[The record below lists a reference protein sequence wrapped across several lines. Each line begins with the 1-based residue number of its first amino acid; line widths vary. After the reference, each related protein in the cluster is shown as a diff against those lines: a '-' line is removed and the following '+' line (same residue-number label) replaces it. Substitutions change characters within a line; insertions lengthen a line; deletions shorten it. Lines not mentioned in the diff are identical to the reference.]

1 MSIVIPRSSTI
12 LGMIK
17 TRRMGSDA
25 VTIKL
30 PQNWYENNDLLG
42 FALCCVYPPMLL
54 GDEYDDVSAL
64 GSEAGLE
71 RGLTV
76 SITLGRTCVS
86 VLKSADED
94 LERVLRDHISVE
106 SWCNLSDDDCSSDQM
121 CVIYYPKDAIKEE
134 FRSNQ
139 WTYFTASFYCTDVND
154 YPLVEVEECGIHLIY
169 ANCFQCQQHEECQ
182 WKLCLKGREINELP
196 LIEFPY
202 ELSSLCLRE
211 CKNLESLP
219 STISELK
226 SLTTLSCSG
235 SRLKSFLEIPPK
247 GLENLRKLCLDRTAI
262 EELPTSIQS
271 LKGLQYLNLAYCYNL
286 LSLPETICH
295 LKSLAFLSCRG
306 CSQLKSFPEI
316 REDMENLR
324 ELYLDRTAI
333 QELPS
338 SIRSLKGLQDLQL
351 SNCSNLV
358 KLPDSICNL
367 RFLNYLNVNLCSKL
381 DKFPQNLGNLQC
393 LEYLGVAGF
402 DSNHFSSI
410 PAGIIQLSKLRI
422 LNLSHCQKLLQI
434 PELPPTLRILDVH
447 ACPYLETSSPFSGF
461 PGFSLFQC
469 FKSAIKV

>member
-1 MSIVIPRSSTI
+1 MSIVIPGNSTI
-12 LGMIK
+12 RGMIK
-17 TRRMGSDA
+17 TRSMGSYD

-54 GDEYDDVSAL
+54 GDGYDNVSAL
-64 GSEAGLE
+64 ESADGLE
-71 RGLTV
+71 GGLTV
-76 SITLGRTCVS
+76 VITLGRTCVWQS
-86 VLKSADED
+86 VGEYLK
-94 LERVLRDHISVE
+94 RVLRGRISVQ

-121 CVIYYPKDAIKEE
+121 CVIYYPITEE

-139 WTYFTASFYCTDVND
+139 WTHFKASFDCTND
-154 YPLVEVEECGIHLIY
+154 DHFPPRKVEMEECGIHLIY

-182 WKLCLKGREINELP
+182 RKLCLKGREINELP

-211 CKNLESLP
+211 CINLESLP
-219 STISELK
+219 STICELK

-235 SRLKSFLEIPPK
+235 CSRLKSFPEIPPK
-247 GLENLRKLCLDRTAI
+247 GLENLRKLQLDGTAI
-262 EELPTSIQS
+262 QELPSSIRN
-271 LKGLQYLNLAYCYNL
+271 LKGLQYLNLAYCSNL

-295 LKSLAFLSCRG
+295 LKSLAFLSCQG

-381 DKFPQNLGNLQC
+381 DKFPLNLGNLQC

-402 DSNHFSSI
+402 DLNHFSSI

-422 LNLSHCQKLLQI
+422 LNLSHCQELLQI

-447 ACPYLETSSPFSGF
+447 ACPYLETSSNPSGF
-461 PGFSLFQC
+461 PGFSLFKC